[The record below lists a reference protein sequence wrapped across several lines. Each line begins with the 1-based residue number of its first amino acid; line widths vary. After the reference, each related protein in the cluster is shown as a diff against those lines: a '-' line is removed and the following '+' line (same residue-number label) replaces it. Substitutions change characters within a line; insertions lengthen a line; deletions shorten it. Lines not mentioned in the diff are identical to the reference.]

1 METRTK
7 QILIGVAAGALGVG
21 VILAIVLPL
30 TLNQEESTYDVA
42 MRILAE
48 VPLVDGLVCFPRYYD
63 NVFILFPR
71 FKKPAAAFAFER
83 L

>member
-30 TLNQEESTYDVA
+30 TLNQEETTYDVA
-42 MRILAE
+42 LRILAE

-71 FKKPAAAFAFER
+71 F
-83 L
+83 